1 MTEEDIKVKYITTSL
16 LESGWNIQDNVHYE
30 HSFTDGRVIVRG
42 NLTTRGR
49 RKKADYLLMHNKHFP
64 LAIIEAKDNTQSVGA
79 GMQQAIEYADILDVP
94 YAYSTNGDAFLE
106 HDMLTGKEVEL
117 SLKDFPSPEN
127 LWERYRNFR
136 QPTEDELKVIN
147 QSYHF
152 NIGDKSP
159 RYYQRIAINRT
170 VEAIARGEN
179 RVLLVM
185 ATGTGKTFT
194 AFHIIDQ
201 LKKSGL
207 KKKVLFLA
215 DRNILL
221 DQTIVNDFKPFEK
234 IITKVE
240 NRTLDSSY
248 EIY

>member
-1 MTEEDIKVKYITTSL
+1 
-16 LESGWNIQDNVHYE
+16 
-30 HSFTDGRVIVRG
+30 
-42 NLTTRGR
+42 
-49 RKKADYLLMHNKHFP
+49 
-64 LAIIEAKDNTQSVGA
+64 
-79 GMQQAIEYADILDVP
+79 
-94 YAYSTNGDAFLE
+94 
-106 HDMLTGKEVEL
+106 
-117 SLKDFPSPEN
+117 
-127 LWERYRNFR
+127 FR

-221 DQTIVNDFKPFEK
+221 DQSMVNDFKPFEQ

-248 EIY
+248 EIYMALYHQLSGDEGVEPFRQFKRDFFDLIIIDEAHRGSAKEESAWRKILDYFNTETTAHVGLTATPIETNEASSTKYFGQPIYTYS